1 MRCSTHPRVFLPKP
15 FAGLLETMMA
25 GKFEWQFKYRDEADV
40 NAPAPGERDKRK
52 KPRFCRHFCNSS
64 DSVYLGILGER

>member
-1 MRCSTHPRVFLPKP
+1 
-15 FAGLLETMMA
+15 MA

-40 NAPAPGERDKRK
+40 NAPAPGAHDKYK
-52 KPRFCRHFCNSS
+52 KSRFRRHFCNLS

>member
-1 MRCSTHPRVFLPKP
+1 MP
-15 FAGLLETMMA
+15 FAGLLEVMMA

-40 NAPAPGERDKRK
+40 NASAPDACHKCK
-52 KPRFCRHFCNSS
+52 KSLFCRHICNSS

>member
-1 MRCSTHPRVFLPKP
+1 
-15 FAGLLETMMA
+15 MA

-40 NAPAPGERDKRK
+40 NAPARGARDKCN
-52 KPRFCRHFCNSS
+52 KPLFCSHFCNSS

>member
-1 MRCSTHPRVFLPKP
+1 LPESSCPSLLAKP

-40 NAPAPGERDKRK
+40 NASARRLRVEFK
-52 KPRFCRHFCNSS
+52 KPPFCRHFCDSS